1 MDKNHTASVLID
13 LSAAIVSVR
22 GDQPVCLTVPDVSE
36 YQTPGLPFGP
46 FYPDRHRTM
55 EIGLRQWVIE
65 QTALDIGYVEQ
76 LYTFGDRGRRSEGPE
91 GADSRNEEEHIVS
104 VGYLA
109 LSKQCPQPDQWSE
122 WYKHFPWEDWRNGRP
137 NILNQQIIPYL
148 EAWSGSDEF
157 RRLRLQQVFGFPDK
171 AWNDEFVL
179 DRYELMY
186 EAGLVWEAYA
196 DGRQKEK
203 ISSQNG
209 IAMQLDH
216 RRILATA
223 MSRLRA
229 KLKYRPV
236 VFELMPSAFTLT
248 QVQKTTEA
256 ILGAILHKQNFRRQ
270 LAKNELVEPTG
281 QMSKARGR
289 PAELFK
295 FKHDESQ
302 NTNLPGLRIPL
313 GKSRNF

>member
-22 GDQPVCLTVPDVSE
+22 GDQPVCLTVPDVSD

-55 EIGLRQWVIE
+55 EIGLRQWVVE

-76 LYTFGDRGRRSEGPE
+76 LYTFGDRGRRSD
-91 GADSRNEEEHIVS
+91 GADGKEENEHIVS

-137 NILNQQIIPYL
+137 DILNKQIIPSL
-148 EAWSGSDEF
+148 ETWAGTDEL
-157 RRLRLQQVFGFPDK
+157 RRLRLQQAFSFTDK
-171 AWNDEFVL
+171 SWNDEYVL

-186 EAGLVWEAYA
+186 EAGLVWEAFA

-203 ISSQNG
+203 ISAQNG

-236 VFELMPSAFTLT
+236 VFELMPPAFTLT

-256 ILGAILHKQNFRRQ
+256 ILGAELHKQNFRRQ

-295 FKHDESQ
+295 FRQDASQ
-302 NTNLPGLRIPL
+302 SSNLPGLRIPSV
-313 GKSRNF
+313 KSRNF

>member
-1 MDKNHTASVLID
+1 M
-13 LSAAIVSVR
+13 
-22 GDQPVCLTVPDVSE
+22 
-36 YQTPGLPFGP
+36 
-46 FYPDRHRTM
+46 
-55 EIGLRQWVIE
+55 
-65 QTALDIGYVEQ
+65 
-76 LYTFGDRGRRSEGPE
+76 
-91 GADSRNEEEHIVS
+91 
-104 VGYLA
+104 
-109 LSKQCPQPDQWSE
+109 
-122 WYKHFPWEDWRNGRP
+122 
-137 NILNQQIIPYL
+137 
-148 EAWSGSDEF
+148 
-157 RRLRLQQVFGFPDK
+157 RRLRLQQAFGVPDK
-171 AWNDEFVL
+171 TWNDEFVL

-186 EAGLVWEAYA
+186 EAGLVWEACA

-203 ISSQNG
+203 ISAQNG

-248 QVQKTTEA
+248 HVQKTTEA
-256 ILGAILHKQNFRRQ
+256 ILGAVLHKQNFRRQ

-281 QMSKARGR
+281 KMSKARGR

-302 NTNLPGLRIPL
+302 STNLPGLRIPL

>member
-22 GDQPVCLTVPDVSE
+22 GDQPVCLTVPEVSG

-76 LYTFGDRGRRSEGPE
+76 LYTFGDRGRRSEG
-91 GADSRNEEEHIVS
+91 ADNKKENEHIVS

-122 WYKHFPWEDWRNGRP
+122 WYKHFPWEDWREGRP

-148 EAWSGSDEF
+148 EAWAGSDEL
-157 RRLRLQQVFGFPDK
+157 RRLRLQQAFGVPDK

-203 ISSQNG
+203 ISAQNG

-248 QVQKTTEA
+248 HVQKTTEA
-256 ILGAILHKQNFRRQ
+256 ILGAVLHKQNFRRQ

-281 QMSKARGR
+281 KMSKARGR

-302 NTNLPGLRIPL
+302 STNLPGLRIPL